1 VSGETL
7 DLVARQVEEEPTL
20 LLPFTGELVDLR
32 EPWEVARALQSVRD
46 FKRRLDELRELLTGV
61 LRLESQRQGT
71 KTLHLDG
78 MDAIV
83 GGGPRAE
90 YDAELLMSRLR
101 GCGLPE
107 ERIAQAVV
115 ATVTYKPNA
124 AVLKQ
129 LAAANDDYRRAID
142 ASRAVIDAPYY
153 VSVKPTTKGTRR

>member
-1 VSGETL
+1 VSDSSL
-7 DLVARQVEEEPTL
+7 
-20 LLPFTGELVDLR
+20 ELVRARVDEDPLFVVPHVGAVINLH
-32 EPWEVARALQSVRD
+32 EPAEVAQALQDVRDLKRQLDDVRALL
-46 FKRRLDELRELLTGV
+46 KGV
-61 LRLESQRQGT
+61 LRLEAQRVGT

-78 MDAIV
+78 IDAV
-83 GGGPRAE
+83 VSGGPRAE

-107 ERIAQAVV
+107 ERVARAVV

-124 AVLKQ
+124 AVLRQ

-142 ASRAVIDAPYY
+142 ASRTVIDAPYY